1 MLKVLIFL
9 CIVMFVTSLYLE
21 ETEPKPQQKIKEKPR
36 LKEKESFNINDM
48 VDRSW
53 QKFSDEI
60 APYRFNTHGNPM
72 KYGNYPGPFE
82 QPIQAPKF
90 NVGYVS
96 PTLKSSN
103 WM

>member
-1 MLKVLIFL
+1 
-9 CIVMFVTSLYLE
+9 MFVSSLYLE
-21 ETEPKPQQKIKEKPR
+21 ESEPERRQKMNVKPKQQ
-36 LKEKESFNINDM
+36 KEKEPFNINDT
-48 VDRSW
+48 VDRSF

-72 KYGNYPGPFE
+72 KYGNYPGPYE

-90 NVGYVS
+90 NIGYKS